1 MWARK
6 SSDSEFHFNNGANPD
21 SYPSFDV
28 NPIWA
33 TDTMTHAFMSIG
45 DSNITL
51 EVSDDDCG
59 FSMLTL
65 DITI

>member
-1 MWARK
+1 M
-6 SSDSEFHFNNGANPD
+6 
-21 SYPSFDV
+21 

-45 DSNITL
+45 DSTITL

-59 FSMLTL
+59 SSMLTL